1 MKKIYLLIMLTF
13 LILLSACENTNNNTT
28 TTVVEESTS
37 TEKSTENKEEISVK
51 DKLKEINYF
60 LSSDIWGDGFCN
72 ISWFIYDGTNK
83 TGNTLDIDFLI
94 DELDKSMETKKE
106 YDIYINEL
114 DNEKYS
120 DIKSIWEKLSPEI
133 DKLYN
138 KLKENP
144 PVAKD
149 ESYVFDTGLY
159 KQYSEAFKKNIDRL
173 EE

>member
-13 LILLSACENTNNNTT
+13 LILLSACENANNNTT
-28 TTVVEESTS
+28 TTFVEESTS
-37 TEKSTENKEEISVK
+37 TEKVTENKEEISVK
-51 DKLKEINYF
+51 DKLKEIDSF
-60 LSSDIWGDGFCN
+60 LNSDIWGDGFCN
-72 ISWFIYDGTNK
+72 ISWFIYDGIDK
-83 TGNTLDIDFLI
+83 TGSTLDINFLI
-94 DELDKSMETKKE
+94 TELGKSMEIKKE
-106 YDIYINEL
+106 YDTYINEL

-159 KQYSEAFKKNIDRL
+159 KQYSEAFEKNIDRM